1 MSLFDSRNNFVKIK
15 NSENKIKSITRYPSR
30 YPSSTHVFLEND
42 DTRSKGAEEVEL
54 EERCT
59 SLCAHA
65 THAYDN
71 VHEIR
76 TGRSQLAYQSVPGTS
91 RPFRALLRN
100 ADWTWW
106 LTLVDT
112 GSGCK
117 GKWLCKRV
125 IGHDMRRGWRPIFIY
140 SRTSSFVSRSIFLFS
155 YRTVRSGDTIE
166 RKTCG
171 NTRWSLFVEKN
182 FKKSISSLVLYAFSL
197 RTFLIRTI
205 AQK

>member
-1 MSLFDSRNNFVKIK
+1 MTIQR
-15 NSENKIKSITRYPSR
+15 
-30 YPSSTHVFLEND
+30 
-42 DTRSKGAEEVEL
+42 RSKGAEEVEL

-171 NTRWSLFVEKN
+171 NGVCSLRKIL
-182 FKKSISSLVLYAFSL
+182 KKVYHLSFYTLFLYARFLYELL
-197 RTFLIRTI
+197 RKNRILLDIKLSEQKKTFPIQHQI
-205 AQK
+205 